1 MDRPSQ
7 RNHGISRTSD
17 AWRANRA
24 LAMSRAMASTAKD
37 VLEALKQVKYP
48 GFSRDIVSFG
58 IVRDIE
64 VGGFGTTITIAP
76 PADAP
81 NLVDQIG
88 EEIAQIV
95 ASLPGAGELTI
106 VTAPPAQQ
114 KPATPAPNTRN
125 AQGIPGVKSIIAVAS
140 GKGGVGKSTVA
151 ANLAL
156 ALAEQGK
163 VGLLDADVY
172 GPSVPLMLGIEDAKP
187 HVTEDRR
194 ITPIEA
200 HGLKTVSMGFFVD
213 RDRAIIWR
221 GPMVTKLVVEFI
233 RNVEWGNL
241 DFLVLDL
248 PPGTGDVQLTL
259 SQQLAM
265 TGGVIVTTP
274 QDVALADVKRGVRM
288 FEQVKVPVLGV
299 VENMSGHVCRKCG
312 HETDVFGRGGGERM
326 SAELGIPFLGAIPLT
341 PRVRDLGDA
350 GTPLVKAHPEH
361 AVSERFREIAD
372 AIRKRVADEAHA

>member
-1 MDRPSQ
+1 MAIPPDL
-7 RNHGISRTSD
+7 GYVE
-17 AWRANRA
+17 
-24 LAMSRAMASTAKD
+24 AMATTAKD

-48 GFSRDIVSFG
+48 GFKRDIVSFG

-88 EEIAQIV
+88 DEIAQVV
-95 ASLPGAGELTI
+95 AALPGAGELTL
-106 VTAPPAQQ
+106 VTAPPAQPKALAQ
-114 KPATPAPNTRN
+114 SPNTSR
-125 AQGIPGVKSIIAVAS
+125 AQGIPGVRSIVAVAS

-151 ANLAL
+151 VNLAL
-156 ALAEQGK
+156 ALAERGR
-163 VGLLDADVY
+163 VGILDADVY
-172 GPSVPLMLGIEDAKP
+172 GPSVPLMLGVEDAKP
-187 HVTEDRR
+187 HVTQERR
-194 ITPIEA
+194 ITPIMA
-200 HGLKTVSMGFFVD
+200 HGLKTVSMGFFVE

-221 GPMVTKLVVEFI
+221 GPMVTKLIVEFI
-233 RNVEWGNL
+233 RNVEWGEL

-274 QDVALADVKRGVRM
+274 QDVALADVRRGVRM

-299 VENMSGHVCRKCG
+299 IENMSGHVCRKCG
-312 HETDVFGRGGGERM
+312 HETEIFGRGGGERM
-326 SAELGIPFLGAIPLT
+326 AAELNIPYLGAIALT
-341 PRVRDLGDA
+341 PRIRDLGDT
-350 GTPLVKAHPEH
+350 GTPLVAANPEH
-361 AVSERFREIAD
+361 PVSEQFRQIAD
-372 AIRKRVADEAHA
+372 AIRERAAAAASA

>member
-1 MDRPSQ
+1 
-7 RNHGISRTSD
+7 
-17 AWRANRA
+17 
-24 LAMSRAMASTAKD
+24 MSTTAKD

-64 VGGFGTTITIAP
+64 IGGFGTTITIAP

-88 EEIAQIV
+88 DQIAQIV
-95 ASLPGAGELTI
+95 ASMPGTGELTI
-106 VTAPPAQQ
+106 VTAPPAQP
-114 KPATPAPNTRN
+114 KAPAQAPSTRH
-125 AQGIPGVKSIIAVAS
+125 AQGIPGVRSIVAVAS

-151 ANLAL
+151 VNLAL

-172 GPSVPLMLGIEDAKP
+172 GPSIPVMLGLEDAKP
-187 HVTEDRR
+187 HVTEERR
-194 ITPIEA
+194 IVPLEA
-200 HGLKTVSMGFFVD
+200 HGLKTVSMGFFVE
-213 RDRAIIWR
+213 RDRAVIWR

-233 RNVEWGNL
+233 RNVDWGNL

-259 SQQLAM
+259 SQQLLM

-326 SAELGIPFLGAIPLT
+326 AKELGVPFLGAIALT
-341 PRVRDLGDA
+341 PRIRDLGDA
-350 GTPLVKAHPEH
+350 GTPLVAAHPEH
-361 AVSERFREIAD
+361 AVSEQFRKIAD
-372 AIRKRVADEAHA
+372 EIRRVVQREDARTGAPSGKA

>member
-1 MDRPSQ
+1 M
-7 RNHGISRTSD
+7 
-17 AWRANRA
+17 RAIPPD
-24 LAMSRAMASTAKD
+24 LGYVGAMATTAKD
-37 VLEALKQVKYP
+37 VLEVLKRVKYP

-64 VGGFGTTITIAP
+64 VGGFGTTITLAP

-88 EEIAQIV
+88 DEIAQLV
-95 ASLPGAGELTI
+95 AELPGTGELTI
-106 VTAPPAQQ
+106 VTAPPAQA
-114 KPATPAPNTRN
+114 KGPAPAPNARG
-125 AQGIPGVKSIIAVAS
+125 AQGIPGVRNIVAVAS

-151 ANLAL
+151 VNLAL
-156 ALAEQGK
+156 ALAEQGR

-172 GPSVPLMLGIEDAKP
+172 GPSVPVMLGLEDAKP
-187 HVTEDRR
+187 HVTAERR
-194 ITPIEA
+194 ITPLEA
-200 HGLKTVSMGFFVD
+200 HGLRTVSMGFFVE

-221 GPMVTKLVVEFI
+221 GPMVTKLIVEFI
-233 RNVEWGNL
+233 RNVEWGDL
-241 DFLVLDL
+241 DYLVLDL

-288 FEQVKVPVLGV
+288 FQQVNVPVLGV
-299 VENMSGHVCRKCG
+299 VENMSGHVCKKCG

-326 SAELGIPFLGAIPLT
+326 ARELDIPYLGAIALT
-341 PRVRDLGDA
+341 PRLRDLGDA
-350 GTPLVKAHPEH
+350 GTPLVAANPEH
-361 AVSERFREIAD
+361 PVSERFREIAD
-372 AIRKRVADEAHA
+372 AIRERVAANASA

>member
-1 MDRPSQ
+1 
-7 RNHGISRTSD
+7 
-17 AWRANRA
+17 
-24 LAMSRAMASTAKD
+24 MSTTAKD

-64 VGGFGTTITIAP
+64 IGGFGTTITIAP

-88 EEIAQIV
+88 DQIAQIV
-95 ASLPGAGELTI
+95 ASMPGTGELTI
-106 VTAPPAQQ
+106 VTAPPAQP
-114 KPATPAPNTRN
+114 KAPAQAPSMRH
-125 AQGIPGVKSIIAVAS
+125 AQGIPGVRSIVAVAS

-151 ANLAL
+151 VNLAL

-172 GPSVPLMLGIEDAKP
+172 GPSIPVMLGLEDAQP
-187 HVTEDRR
+187 HVTEERR
-194 ITPIEA
+194 IVPLEA
-200 HGLKTVSMGFFVD
+200 HGLKTVSMGFFVE
-213 RDRAIIWR
+213 RDRAVIWR

-233 RNVEWGNL
+233 RNVDWGNL

-259 SQQLAM
+259 SQQLLM

-326 SAELGIPFLGAIPLT
+326 AKELGVPFLGAIALT
-341 PRVRDLGDA
+341 PRIRDLGDA
-350 GTPLVKAHPEH
+350 GTPLVAAHPEH
-361 AVSERFREIAD
+361 AVSEQFRKIAD
-372 AIRKRVADEAHA
+372 EIRRVVQREDARTGAPSGKA